1 MQGFVRNNRQEP
13 VKKPATTR
21 VRSFEE
27 IYRLYSLSQAAPQAE
42 RCIQCGDPF
51 CAAIGC
57 PLGNYIP
64 QWLCAVAERDLH
76 KAFLLANETSP
87 FPEVLGRI
95 CPHTHLCEG
104 ACTLADGYG
113 AITIGAIEASI
124 ADLGFAAGFEIPFP
138 GVTRTQRV
146 AVVGS
151 GPAGF
156 SCAHFLLRAGIGVDM
171 FERSGEPGGLLGL
184 GIPNVKLEKG
194 SVRRRFDILRKA
206 GLNLHLNREVGVG
219 VDFGGLLD
227 SYDAVFLG
235 MGASGGRLPRLAHED
250 HGNVL
255 LAMDYLGDVQTHRT
269 MGTGAERF
277 NVRGKR
283 VVVLGGGDTAMD
295 CVRTAVREGAETVT
309 CVYRRDEANMPG
321 SVKEYQNAV
330 EEGVAFFFHRAP
342 TQIIVD
348 ETGRLTGVEVLE
360 TCLTD
365 PGPDGRRLIREI
377 PCSEHCILA
386 DVLILALGFDV
397 EDYPFL
403 QTAGIETASRRIV
416 IDPATGRTSHPKVFA
431 GGDCHRG
438 ADLAVT
444 AAAEGR
450 RAALT
455 IMEQVLG
462 SETPPGERNIP
473 SR

>member
-1 MQGFVRNNRQEP
+1 MQGFIHNNRQEP
-13 VKKPATTR
+13 AKRPATAR
-21 VRSFEE
+21 VRTFDE
-27 IYRLYSLSQAAPQAE
+27 IYRFYTLAEAAPQAE

-64 QWLCAVAERDLH
+64 QWLAAIAERDLR

-95 CPHTHLCEG
+95 CPHNSLCEG
-104 ACTLADGYG
+104 ACTLNDGFG

-124 ADLGFAAGFEIPFP
+124 TDLGFAAGLQIPFP
-138 GVTRTQRV
+138 GVTRGKKV

-171 FERSGEPGGLLGL
+171 FERSAEPGGLLAL
-184 GIPNVKLEKG
+184 GIPNFKLDKEI
-194 SVRRRFDILRKA
+194 VRRRFEILKNA
-206 GLNLHLNREVGVG
+206 GLQLHLNAEVGRDIDFTAM
-219 VDFGGLLD
+219 VDK
-227 SYDAVFLG
+227 YDAVFLG
-235 MGASGGRLPRLAHED
+235 LGATGGRLPRLAHER
-250 HGNVL
+250 HGNVF
-255 LAMDYLGDVQTHRT
+255 LAMRFLAEAHNRLAGGGPGPFDVH
-269 MGTGAERF
+269 
-277 NVRGKR
+277 GKR

-295 CVRTAVREGAETVT
+295 CVRTAIREGAETVT

-321 SVKEYQNAV
+321 SLKEYHNAV
-330 EEGVAFFFHRAP
+330 EEGVSFFFHRAP

-348 ETGRLTGVEVLE
+348 SDDRLTGVEVLE
-360 TCLTD
+360 TCLSE
-365 PGPDGRRLIREI
+365 PGADGRRQVAEV
-377 PCSEHCILA
+377 PCSEHCIIA

-397 EDYPFL
+397 EDFPFL
-403 QTAGIETASRRIV
+403 RQTVIETTNRRLA
-416 IDPATGRTSHPKVFA
+416 IDPASGRTSHPKIFA

-444 AAAEGR
+444 AAADGR
-450 RAALT
+450 RAALA
-455 IMEQVLG
+455 IMEQLLMDG
-462 SETPPGERNIP
+462 S
-473 SR
+473 